1 MGVAEHSE
9 AVGERARL
17 GTVLNP
23 PGIPGEHQPDRR
35 HPIFRL
41 PSNGTAAPIARWC
54 EAGLDAAVLLFFPLL
69 VLLPRGIAALVSAAG
84 LCAAGFVLSTRSLRL
99 NPPLLVTAILL
110 GSLVLWGTVSAF
122 WSVVPL
128 RSLVL
133 AVRLSGLFAA
143 GLALVAAARLVA
155 APRRLTLFLLAS
167 LVLGIAMAVIE
178 LATDGM
184 LSSFFSERVYRATR
198 LNQASVSFAI
208 LIFPACAVL
217 VCRGQAIFAL
227 LLAAVTAAT
236 IYALVG
242 TAAKAVLIAGLPM
255 GLLLYRSRARVA
267 RAAAVISVVAIITAP
282 LTFARLERLPGLSE
296 TADVVKL
303 SAGHRLLIWSFA
315 GDRIAERALVGWGL
329 DASRAIPGGE
339 DLIRT
344 GETWLPLH
352 PHNAALQLWL
362 ELGVPGAVL
371 FALLVAI
378 AWLALSNAEWPRLF
392 AGAAGA
398 SLTIAL
404 VGCFATYGMW
414 QEWWLGTLWFSLFL
428 ILAMARVARSPGV
441 S

>member
-1 MGVAEHSE
+1 
-9 AVGERARL
+9 
-17 GTVLNP
+17 
-23 PGIPGEHQPDRR
+23 
-35 HPIFRL
+35 
-41 PSNGTAAPIARWC
+41 
-54 EAGLDAAVLLFFPLL
+54 
-69 VLLPRGIAALVSAAG
+69 
-84 LCAAGFVLSTRSLRL
+84 
-99 NPPLLVTAILL
+99 
-110 GSLVLWGTVSAF
+110 
-122 WSVVPL
+122 
-128 RSLVL
+128 
-133 AVRLSGLFAA
+133 
-143 GLALVAAARLVA
+143 
-155 APRRLTLFLLAS
+155 
-167 LVLGIAMAVIE
+167 MAVIE

-282 LTFARLERLPGLSE
+282 LTFARLERLPGLLE

-303 SAGHRLLIWSFA
+303 SVGHRPLIWSFA

>member
-9 AVGERARL
+9 AAGERARL

-23 PGIPGEHQPDRR
+23 PGIPGEHQPGRR

-84 LCAAGFVLSTRSLRL
+84 LCAAGFVLSARSIRL

-133 AVRLSGLFAA
+133 AVRLAGLFAA

-167 LVLGIAMAVIE
+167 LVLGIAMAVTE
-178 LATDGM
+178 LVTDGM